1 MKISL
6 NWLKKYVNIP
16 ETVSDEELIRLIG
29 ARLVEVEGVV
39 DETHKYDKIV
49 VVKVESCE
57 KIPETH
63 LSLCQINNGGEE
75 LVQVACGAPNV
86 YAGMLAAWIAPG
98 AVVPASVHED
108 APFVIGKRKL
118 RGYESSGMLAGADE
132 LDFGDDHSGIVE
144 IDPAMAKPGD
154 LLADV
159 FDLNDLIL
167 EIENKSLTHRPDTFG
182 IIGFAR
188 EVAGIL
194 GLEFDYKAL
203 ENSQAILLGSRP
215 VSPSPWVTGANPR
228 AAALRNPLEEQLASF
243 SDRELKTSF
252 SDQGLKNSL
261 SRGGFLAP
269 VFTGLGPSSSAAA
282 SGSPRKTILEPLDIL
297 NIFKVSVDEKVCP
310 RYTAVVLE
318 KHGEIE
324 KKYLTWVDTMLCKA
338 GMRPVD
344 PIVDATNFVMLL
356 TGQPLHAFDYDKFA
370 QVCGG
375 EPEIVVRRA
384 RVGEKIVLLD
394 EKEVEL
400 NENDIVI
407 CAGEKPVVLAGAMG
421 GKATAIDENTR
432 KIILE
437 SATFSLYNLRKTQ
450 MAHGIFSEAITR
462 FTKGQP
468 AAGTLVVAEACA
480 EMLSRGFKVVG
491 VTDTYPQPQEPIV
504 VKITTDE
511 INGLLG
517 TEYTPELIVKTLA
530 NVGFEIETENGAED
544 EAKSGAKTGGVAK
557 IEAKAGSAAK
567 IEAETSKKAANK
579 NLTIKSPDWR
589 TDIHI
594 KEDIIEEVGRLLGYD
609 NIEPTLPKHRTAEKN
624 ELFGLKKQIRESLA
638 RFGANEVLTYSFVS
652 GKLLEKVGQDAG
664 QSYKIVNSISPELQ
678 YVRQSMVP
686 SLLEKTY
693 LNEKLPVEKFA
704 IFEMNQVFSKRW
716 GMNDEGVPAGRNKL
730 GFVIAERKNAG
741 TAYYAAKKYVAEL
754 LKEFNVEP
762 EFAPLEKAKKAEK
775 LAESA
780 PFEPKRSA
788 EILVDGEYLG
798 VVGEFKNSVRH
809 EFKLTPYLAGFEID
823 LDMLMAK
830 KSHEKKLDFRKLKH
844 EDVTIETDKIYAEVL
859 AELKVKY
866 PEAKITPGVIYQAE
880 GQTTKKMTFHL
891 VY

>member
-6 NWLKKYVNIP
+6 NWLKQYVNIP

-29 ARLVEVEGVV
+29 ARLVEVEGVI
-39 DETHKYDKIV
+39 DETHKYDKIF

-75 LVQVACGAPNV
+75 LVQVVCGAPNV
-86 YAGMLAAWIAPG
+86 RAGMLAAWIAPG

-108 APFVIGKRKL
+108 APFVIGKRKV

-132 LDFGDDHSGIVE
+132 LDFGDDHSGIAE
-144 IDPAMAKPGD
+144 IDPTMAKPGD

-159 FDLNDLIL
+159 FGLNDLIL

-182 IIGFAR
+182 IVGFAR

-194 GLEFDYKAL
+194 GIKFDCD
-203 ENSQAILLGSRP
+203 LLK
-215 VSPSPWVTGANPR
+215 N
-228 AAALRNPLEEQLASF
+228 
-243 SDRELKTSF
+243 LKTVFRGDPEPGKARTSATTPVATGVVDAPREKSVSSF
-252 SDQGLKNSL
+252 
-261 SRGGFLAP
+261 
-269 VFTGLGPSSSAAA
+269 
-282 SGSPRKTILEPLDIL
+282 L
-297 NIFKVSVDEKVCP
+297 NTSNIIKVSIDEEICP
-310 RYTAVVLE
+310 RYTAAVLE

-324 KKYLTWVDTMLCKA
+324 KKYLTWIDTMLCKA

-375 EPEIVVRRA
+375 ELEIVVRRA
-384 RVGEKIVLLD
+384 RAGEKIVLLD
-394 EKEVEL
+394 EKEIGL

-407 CAGEKPVVLAGAMG
+407 CAGEKPVALAGAMG

-468 AAGTLVVAEACA
+468 AAGTLAAAEACA
-480 EMLSRGFKVVG
+480 GMLARGFKVVG
-491 VTDTYPQPQEPIV
+491 GADTYPQPQKPIV

-517 TEYTPELIVKTLA
+517 TEYAPELIVQTLA
-530 NVGFEIETENGAED
+530 NVGFEVEVEGENGS
-544 EAKSGAKTGGVAK
+544 EAKVETKAKNVIDAEVGVDEK
-557 IEAKAGSAAK
+557 
-567 IEAETSKKAANK
+567 KKATNK

-609 NIEPTLPKHRTAEKN
+609 NIEPTLPRHKTAEKN
-624 ELFGLKKQIRESLA
+624 ELLDLKKQIRESLA

-652 GKLLEKVGQDAG
+652 GKLLEKVGQSAE

-678 YVRQSMVP
+678 YVRQSVAP

-704 IFEMNQVFSKRW
+704 IFEMNQAFSRQW

-741 TAYYAAKKYVAEL
+741 TAFYAAKKYVAEL

-762 EFAPLEKAKKAEK
+762 EFVPFEKVKKSEKMAEQT
-775 LAESA
+775 

-798 VVGEFKNSVRH
+798 VIGEFKNSVRH
-809 EFKLTPYLAGFEID
+809 EFKLAPYLAGFEID
-823 LDMLMAK
+823 LDVLMAK
-830 KSHEKKLDFRKLKH
+830 KTHEKKLDFRKLKH
-844 EDVTIETDKIYAEVL
+844 EDITIETDKTYAEVL
-859 AELKVKY
+859 EEIKAKY

-891 VY
+891 AH